1 MSANRTTAAPALSG
15 LSSET
20 QSSIRHYLERK
31 YQRTDFDLLEWA
43 DADEVANYVFDGA
56 VESDEGLGGWGA
68 AAELAA
74 GKMLIVYLDGGQY
87 TTETLTA
94 LIGLIDKHNA

>member
-1 MSANRTTAAPALSG
+1 MSANRTTYAPALSG

-31 YQRTDFDLLEWA
+31 YERIDFDLLEWA

-68 AAELAA
+68 TAELAA
-74 GKMLIVYLDGGQY
+74 GKMLVVYLDGGQY